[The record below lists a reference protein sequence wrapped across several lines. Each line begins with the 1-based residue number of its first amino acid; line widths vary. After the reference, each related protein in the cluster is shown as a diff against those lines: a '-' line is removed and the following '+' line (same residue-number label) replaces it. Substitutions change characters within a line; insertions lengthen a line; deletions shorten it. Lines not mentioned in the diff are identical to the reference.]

1 MIAIAQNGV
10 QPREVLTVT
19 LDGRGAPR
27 QISPNILAMDSLQ
40 GGASVTTLDA
50 AVLAP
55 VGDSIAH
62 VDNSL
67 LAS

>member
-1 MIAIAQNGV
+1 MIAIAQHGV
-10 QPREVLTVT
+10 QPCEVLTVA
-19 LDGRGAPR
+19 LDGRGAAQ
-27 QISPNILAMDSLQ
+27 QISPNILTMDGSQ
-40 GGASVTTLDA
+40 DGASVTTLDA

-55 VGDSIAH
+55 VGHSIAH